1 MTSCPKFAIPGS
13 NFLIGRSSNV
23 DVRHSLPHYM
33 GQTFTKTCK
42 LWQIVNEIA
51 LSYYA
56 PGRQGDASQ
65 SYFSLEFAEAKYRQL
80 LQLADGLG
88 DSEVAWNE
96 TSHHENVFR

>member
-1 MTSCPKFAIPGS
+1 MTSCPKFAIPVS
-13 NFLIGRSSNV
+13 DFLIGNSSHV

-33 GQTFTKTCK
+33 GQPFTKTCK

-56 PGRQGDASQ
+56 PGRQGDTRQ
-65 SYFSLEFAEAKYRQL
+65 FYFSLEFAEAKYRQL
-80 LQLADGLG
+80 VQLADGLG
-88 DSEVAWNE
+88 DSEAAWNE

>member
-13 NFLIGRSSNV
+13 DVLIGKSSNV
-23 DVRHSLPHYM
+23 DVRNSLPHYM

-56 PGRQGDASQ
+56 PDRQGDTSQ
-65 SYFSLEFAEAKYRQL
+65 CLLSLEFAEAKYQGG
-80 LQLADGLG
+80 QQT
-88 DSEVAWNE
+88 NKP
-96 TSHHENVFR
+96 N